1 MDQYL
6 ESACL
11 GWEASSTCLEQLEVL
26 AATTLGSHQA
36 VPVAQLAEPMEHL
49 PLAEV
54 LAFLQVKLD

>member
-26 AATTLGSHQA
+26 AAATLGSHQV
-36 VPVAQLAEPMEHL
+36 VPMAQLAEPMEHL
-49 PLAEV
+49 PLEEV
-54 LAFLQVKLD
+54 LVSRQVKLD